1 MKSRIVI
8 LAAIMLMA
16 GGLAGCATGLDIP
29 GTVAKKIAA
38 PLTKAVFGL
47 AVEDAKTTLAWVEA
61 QVKAGALGADD
72 AKLAKACPQAV
83 LDMSALREKLV
94 NPPSVPTG
102 FKGVI
107 YNATLV
113 KFGSRSIIPAA
124 KQAALAIIAGCSDL
138 APNQLIL
145 GF

>member
-1 MKSRIVI
+1 MKWSRV
-8 LAAIMLMA
+8 MLGMA
-16 GGLAGCATGLDIP
+16 VMGTVLSGCATGLDVP
-29 GTVAKKIAA
+29 GTVAEKIAA

-83 LDMSALREKLV
+83 LDLSALREKLI

-113 KFGSRSIIPAA
+113 KFGSRSMIPAA
-124 KQAALAIIAGCSDL
+124 KQAALAVIAGCSDL